1 MGTADLHI
9 HSAVGDGMAEIPE
22 LLAYVEESTGL
33 SVIAVTEHDTLSA
46 AFELRERWAQG
57 SYRFEVVVGEEVT
70 TLEGHLL
77 ALYIEEPVPSLK
89 PLAPTLEA
97 VHKHGGLCI
106 VPHPMSWLTR
116 SVGQRA
122 IERVLREGGDGV
134 SFDALEISGSL
145 AARVTAKK
153 AQRLN
158 QERYHL
164 PEIGSSDAH
173 FLQAIG
179 SHYTQFE
186 GTTAAGL
193 RRAIETGAT
202 AAVAGAY
209 PSLRQLG
216 LRTVAHQQWRG
227 ITATPRQMGWLPTIG
242 SFLRRVRP

>member
-1 MGTADLHI
+1 VGTADLHI
-9 HSAVGDGMAEIPE
+9 HSAVGDGMAAIPE
-22 LLAYVEESTGL
+22 LLTYVEESTDL
-33 SVIAVTEHDTLSA
+33 SVVAVTEHDTLSA
-46 AFELRERWAQG
+46 ALDLRKRWAQG
-57 SYRFEVVVGEEVT
+57 RYRFEIVVGEEVT

-97 VHKHGGLCI
+97 VHRLGGLCI

-122 IERVLREGGDGV
+122 LERILREGRDGV
-134 SFDALEISGSL
+134 SFDALEISGSP

-158 QERYHL
+158 AERYHL
-164 PEIGSSDAH
+164 PEVGSSDAH

-179 SHYTQFE
+179 SFYTTFE
-186 GTTAAGL
+186 GTTAADL
-193 RRAIETGAT
+193 RGAIESGAT
-202 AAVAGAY
+202 TAVAGEY
-209 PSLRQLG
+209 PSLRKIGIRQ
-216 LRTVAHQQWRG
+216 VAHQQWRG

>member
-9 HSAVGDGMAEIPE
+9 HSAVGDGMAGIPE
-22 LLAYVEESTGL
+22 LLAYAEEATDL

-46 AFELRERWAQG
+46 ALDLRERWAQG
-57 SYRFEVVVGEEVT
+57 RYRFEVVVGEEVT

-77 ALYIEEPVPSLK
+77 ALYIEEPVASFK
-89 PLAPTLEA
+89 PLAATLEA
-97 VHKHGGLCI
+97 VHRLGGLCV

-116 SVGQRA
+116 SAGQRT
-122 IERVLREGGDGV
+122 IERILREGGYGV
-134 SFDALEISGSL
+134 SFDALEISGSP
-145 AARVTAKK
+145 AARVTSKK

-158 QERYHL
+158 AESYHL

-179 SHYTQFE
+179 SYYTRFE
-186 GTTAAGL
+186 GSTAAEL
-193 RRAIETGAT
+193 RRAIEAGAT
-202 AAVAGAY
+202 VAVEGEY
-209 PSLRQLG
+209 PSLREIG
-216 LRTVAHQQWRG
+216 LRQVAHQQWRG